1 MDEPGL
7 PALLEYIPE
16 PADALHPGIR
26 RHVLAGVA
34 VMLLFFGG
42 FACWAALARL
52 ESAALALGVVA
63 VESSRKT
70 VQHLEGGIVAQL
82 LVSEGRSV
90 AAGEPLILL
99 DQTQAQAELEELRV
113 AWLASAASAARLR
126 AERDGRNRIE
136 WPRWPEWAA
145 SAPELA
151 SVTAG
156 EVKAFDARRR
166 EVVAQSDLLHSKIA
180 QSAEEIAGIEGEMAS
195 LTDQLALIEEEIAD
209 MSRLLKKGLV
219 DKPRVLALRRRKSEL
234 AGDFERNR
242 AELARVRHEIAE
254 FEIRIAELETSRAS
268 EAAGRLQ
275 EIERDLR
282 QLEERLFAAEEVLAR
297 TVIRAPLT
305 GRVVALKVHT
315 VGGVIGAGEPL
326 MDIVPDGERLVV
338 EVRLDPGD
346 IDVVE
351 PGQTAELRFSAFQ
364 NRESAPIMGRL
375 ISVSAD
381 RLTEAESGRAYYL
394 GRIAL
399 SEESS
404 HSLKG
409 REIVPGMQADAIIL
423 TGEGTLLDYLLRPI
437 ERTFRHALREG

>member
-1 MDEPGL
+1 MAEPRL

-16 PADALHPGIR
+16 PADALHPGIG
-26 RHVLAGVA
+26 RHVLAGTA
-34 VMLLFFGG
+34 IMLLFFGG
-42 FACWAALARL
+42 FAGWAALARL
-52 ESAALALGVVA
+52 ESAALAPGVVA

-70 VQHLEGGIVAQL
+70 VQHLEGGIVARL
-82 LVSEGRSV
+82 LVSEGRPV

-99 DQTQAQAELEELRV
+99 DQTHAQAELEELR
-113 AWLASAASAARLR
+113 AGWLASTASAARLR
-126 AERDGRNRIE
+126 AERDGQSRIA
-136 WPRWPEWAA
+136 WPRWPDWAA
-145 SAPELA
+145 SAPDLT

-156 EVKAFDARRR
+156 EIKAFDARRR
-166 EVVAQSDLLHSKIA
+166 EAVAQSELLRSKIA

-234 AGDFERNR
+234 TGGFERNR
-242 AELARVRHEIAE
+242 AELARARHEIAE

-268 EAAGRLQ
+268 DAAGMLQ
-275 EIERDLR
+275 EVERERR

-297 TVIRAPLT
+297 TVIRAPLA

-338 EVRLDPGD
+338 EVQLDPRD

-351 PGQTAELRFSAFQ
+351 PGQVAELRFNAFQ
-364 NRESAPIMGRL
+364 TRETTPVMGRL

-381 RLTEAESGRAYYL
+381 RLTETESGRAYYL

-399 SEESS
+399 SGESS
-404 HSLKG
+404 RMLDG
-409 REIVPGMQADAIIL
+409 REIVPGMQADAVIL
-423 TGEGTLLDYLLRPI
+423 TGEGTLLDYFLHPI